1 MMDQKTKN
9 DLVTAAVAGSVG
21 VGCFAA
27 SSGLNDLLVSYGQ
40 DIIDIVA
47 LVAQGLGAGA
57 LAVVGIKLIPY
68 VVKFAKHAIASWRQR
83 QKNKT
88 TQTAECDKSRELAT
102 QQKGALYKGLVNA
115 ATNHK
120 VGKAEREVYT
130 QKATVGIR
138 KNIKQNEYMA

>member
-1 MMDQKTKN
+1 MDQKTKN
-9 DLVTAAVAGSVG
+9 DLVTAAAAGSVG

-83 QKNKT
+83 QTNKT
-88 TQTAECDKSRELAT
+88 KQTAEYHKSRELAT

-115 ATNHK
+115 AANNKGMNSASEIH
-120 VGKAEREVYT
+120 T
-130 QKATVGIR
+130 QKVTVDVR
-138 KNIKQNEYMA
+138 KNIKQHEYMA